1 MLARSTVAE
10 AAGRARARR
19 LVAVAN
25 VNARA
30 RRIGA
35 RALDF
40 MVSEM
45 VRERTF
51 GLQAPIRGQRIRRW
65 TRLARPA
72 DRAIRRAGRRGRM
85 ARTRL
90 AYFHPG
96 RGPVQ
101 SRRGGGRGRRRW
113 GCRGGRGPRPEPLE
127 GPAAVA
133 EWRGRA

>member
-25 VNARA
+25 VNARARRIGARGLDFMGSGMGGGGVCGGGASATPGA

-90 AYFHPG
+90 AYSHHG
-96 RGPVQ
+96 R
-101 SRRGGGRGRRRW
+101 
-113 GCRGGRGPRPEPLE
+113 
-127 GPAAVA
+127 
-133 EWRGRA
+133 

>member
-1 MLARSTVAE
+1 MLARSAVAG
-10 AAGRARARR
+10 AAGRAGARG

-30 RRIGA
+30 RRSGA

-90 AYFHPG
+90 AYSHHG
-96 RGPVQ
+96 RGPFQ
-101 SRRGGGRGRRRW
+101 SPRGGERLRK
-113 GCRGGRGPRPEPLE
+113 
-127 GPAAVA
+127 A
-133 EWRGRA
+133 WR

>member
-10 AAGRARARR
+10 AGGRARARR

-72 DRAIRRAGRRGRM
+72 DRAIRRAGRRAGM
-85 ARTRL
+85 ARPRL
-90 AYFHPG
+90 AFSPHGG
-96 RGPVQ
+96 RLFQ
-101 SRRGGGRGRRRW
+101 SRRGGDR
-113 GCRGGRGPRPEPLE
+113 
-127 GPAAVA
+127 
-133 EWRGRA
+133 

>member
-1 MLARSTVAE
+1 MLAGSTVAE

-40 MVSEM
+40 MVSG
-45 VRERTF
+45 RGGARTL
-51 GLQAPIRGQRIRRW
+51 GPQAPIRGQRIRRW

-90 AYFHPG
+90 AYSHHG
-96 RGPVQ
+96 RGPFQ
-101 SRRGGGRGRRRW
+101 SRRGGGG
-113 GCRGGRGPRPEPLE
+113 
-127 GPAAVA
+127 
-133 EWRGRA
+133 